1 MSDNLRWF
9 VGDRNGNSV
18 FAPNPR
24 IQDQEAHEL
33 MLVHYRLTNAMV
45 IDMFQAYPNLHTL
58 RLVNVRY
65 ERDHLASVHYIPA
78 NNRVITLLLAN
89 TRVSGTFLR
98 SLFSLETLFIQAD
111 YRPWFTMATSTWEFD
126 RLRLEDCI
134 NSMHFLRSVSLYR
147 VTLAGEPSPVVRNF
161 NVRHILVTSGVN
173 NVRAYFP
180 AARFRI
186 LDL

>member
-1 MSDNLRWF
+1 MTDNLRWF
-9 VGDRNGNSV
+9 VGNPNGDSV

-24 IQDQEAHEL
+24 IQDQEAHEI
-33 MLVHYRLTNAMV
+33 MLVHYCLTNAV
-45 IDMFQAYPNLHTL
+45 VVDMFQAYPNLHTL

-65 ERDHLASVHYIPA
+65 ERDHLACVRYIPA
-78 NNRVITLLLAN
+78 NNRVVTLLLAN
-89 TRVSGTFLR
+89 THVSGTFLR
-98 SLFSLETLFIQAD
+98 ALFSLETLFIQAD
-111 YRPWFTMATSTWEFD
+111 YPPWFSMTAPNWEFD

-147 VTLAGEPSPVVRNF
+147 VTLVGEPSPVVRNL
-161 NVRHILVTSGVN
+161 NVRHVLATPEAN

-186 LDL
+186 LNL